1 MKNAFVLVSLLLVSN
16 AAFAQFGGGGF
27 PKQTKI
33 ENANYFCG
41 DKNGAFVF
49 KVNEPARVWQTE
61 LNDQGSAESGLEI
74 EVTEIIRFRS
84 PHHFDI
90 KGFMPAGDD
99 ELKYNF
105 KLRADHV
112 TKAITLET
120 KITNEK
126 GEEILLPQT
135 SCSLVP

>member
-1 MKNAFVLVSLLLVSN
+1 MKNAFFLIASLLVSN
-16 AAFAQFGGGGF
+16 AAFAQFGDL
-27 PKQTKI
+27 PKISKI

-41 DKNGAFVF
+41 DQKGAFAL

-74 EVTEIIRFRS
+74 KVEDIKNIRS
-84 PHHFDI
+84 EHHFDI
-90 KGFMPAGDD
+90 KGSMQAGDN
-99 ELKYNF
+99 ELKYSF

-126 GEEILLPQT
+126 GEEILLAQT